1 MKYFMCLC
9 LLVSSVAWSKTAK
22 NFNQAITDD
31 FQKEIKKDEDKFK
44 KPVMRGPASV
54 EPMPAAV
61 IKEPSKIDKNI
72 RQIGPSNW

>member
-1 MKYFMCLC
+1 MKYLVCLS
-9 LLVSSVAWSKTAK
+9 LLISSMAWSKSVK

-54 EPMPAAV
+54 APSPASA